1 MRISQWKSK
10 LCLTAGYLLAVAVF
24 YCLRIGCVFQRFFG
38 IPCPGCGMTRALL
51 AVLRLDLKAA
61 FFYHPMFW
69 SIPILYLYFLS
80 DNGIFKRK
88 FWNRAVLWGICAGFL
103 INWLLKLL

>member
-10 LCLTAGYLLAVAVF
+10 LMFTAGYLLAVAVF
-24 YCLRIGCVFQRFFG
+24 YSLQISCVFQRFLG
-38 IPCPGCGMTRALL
+38 IPCPGCGMTRAML
-51 AVLRLDLKAA
+51 AVLRLDLNAA
-61 FFYHPMFW
+61 FAYHPMFW

-88 FWNRAVLWGICAGFL
+88 FWNRVILWGICAGFL
-103 INWLLKLL
+103 INWLLKLF